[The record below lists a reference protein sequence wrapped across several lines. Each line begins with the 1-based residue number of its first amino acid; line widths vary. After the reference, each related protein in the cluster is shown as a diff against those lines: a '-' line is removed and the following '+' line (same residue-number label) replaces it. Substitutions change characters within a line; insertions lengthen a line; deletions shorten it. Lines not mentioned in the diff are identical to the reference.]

1 MFQLITRML
10 DPANGVLTIGGVDPR
25 ESKRAHLRSRITLVP
40 QEGYLFTGTLADN
53 IALGGKDVTRSDVET
68 AMETLGLTDW
78 VASFVE
84 GLDTPVGQRGEQ
96 LSAGERQLIALARA
110 AVADPDVLVM
120 DEATSAVDPE
130 TEGRI
135 QRALEHLT
143 AGRTSLAIAHRLSTA
158 EAADLVLVVDAGR
171 VVEQGRHDE
180 LWRRGGRY
188 FQTYEAWV
196 AQTRQCQGDSPPT
209 HTARGDH

>member
-1 MFQLITRML
+1 MCLSPSSSTLFPYTTLF
-10 DPANGVLTIGGVDPR
+10 
-25 ESKRAHLRSRITLVP
+25 RS
-40 QEGYLFTGTLADN
+40 LADN

-68 AMETLGLTDW
+68 AIETLGLTDW
-78 VASFVE
+78 VASFAE

-110 AVADPDVLVM
+110 AVADPDLLVM

-130 TEGRI
+130 TEVRI

-180 LWRRGGRY
+180 LLRQGGRY
-188 FQTYEAWV
+188 FQMYESWV
-196 AQTRQCQGDSPPT
+196 AQTR
-209 HTARGDH
+209 